1 MDFSPLPPAPDKL
14 SFGPSLSGLIR
25 TLLKQTKS
33 EHTRRSYA
41 KAINDLDDFAE
52 GRALSRLLLI
62 DWRLAM
68 HRKPLSPATINLR
81 FTAVRKLFKEARRA
95 RLISAD
101 ETAELLDVPGLPNA
115 GVRTGHWLTTPQC
128 RELLAV
134 PNQKT
139 MRGKRDYCILA
150 VLLGTALRRIEAAA
164 LRVEHLNVHDDRWI
178 IENLRGKGGRV
189 RSVALP
195 EWSKEAIA
203 AWMFASGIRE
213 GKIIRRLDLD
223 PAGLSVMS
231 ISEIVAKAAKKSGV
245 ANFTPHDLRRTCAKL
260 CRKNG
265 GELEQIQFM
274 LGHASLVTT
283 ERYLGGKQD
292 LKHAVNDNMG
302 F

>member
-139 MRGKRDYCILA
+139 MRGKRDCCILA

-178 IENLRGKGGRV
+178 IENLRGKGVRV

-195 EWSKEAIA
+195 EW
-203 AWMFASGIRE
+203 
-213 GKIIRRLDLD
+213 
-223 PAGLSVMS
+223 S